1 MYFLIKSGAT
11 KILDCIALAI
21 VIGPEDKFGISAFG
35 FINKVDYPHCHEL
48 LISGRLMRI
57 TNKNTLA
64 NALKII
70 RDSQLEIKEE
80 MNTKFEIQAIEMNA
94 KYARLEIFIV
104 VGMLFLIILIIS
116 NSYFPHYMQ
125 EL

>member
-1 MYFLIKSGAT
+1 MYFLNKSGAT
-11 KILDCIALAI
+11 KILDCLALAI
-21 VIGPEDKFGISAFG
+21 VIGPEDKFGISSAFG
-35 FINKVDYPHCHEL
+35 SVNNHEL

-80 MNTKFEIQAIEMNA
+80 INE
-94 KYARLEIFIV
+94 R
-104 VGMLFLIILIIS
+104 
-116 NSYFPHYMQ
+116 
-125 EL
+125 